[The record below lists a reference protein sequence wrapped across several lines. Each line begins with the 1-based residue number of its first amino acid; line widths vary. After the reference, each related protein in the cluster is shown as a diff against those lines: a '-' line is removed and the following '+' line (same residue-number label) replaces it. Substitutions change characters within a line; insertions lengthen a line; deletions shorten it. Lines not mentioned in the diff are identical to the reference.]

1 VHVTPCFPAYFLS
14 LWKKSLPATGDG
26 LRGTRYALTKQRQI
40 VAVRDA
46 YGGTVPLLGSIF
58 TDVLFAFI
66 CRQKTYLVSG
76 SGPSI
81 APLQVRRHEIIMRG
95 KSRIFRS
102 LHLAFLAGSFAA
114 PVLKAQTPASEG
126 TRSGT
131 TEITFFAGVSAPVN
145 HESKGFGLDVK
156 TGTPIG
162 GRVSYNFNRHNAIE
176 FSIANPFSLSANYVY
191 NFSALRPK
199 WVPYVTA
206 GVGGTRQE
214 IALSDNNQPAR
225 LNSNLM
231 ETGPDRSQTAFTG
244 NFGGGAKYFF
254 TERFALR
261 FDVRDQVGHY
271 KATFSNVAGVPGGIV
286 TGSKTLND
294 FQITGGIVFRFRSKR

>member
-1 VHVTPCFPAYFLS
+1 MKSNSRIS
-14 LWKKSLPATGDG
+14 L
-26 LRGTRYALTKQRQI
+26 
-40 VAVRDA
+40 
-46 YGGTVPLLGSIF
+46 
-58 TDVLFAFI
+58 LFALSFLI
-66 CRQKTYLVSG
+66 ESFTG
-76 SGPSI
+76 S
-81 APLQVRRHEIIMRG
+81 ALR
-95 KSRIFRS
+95 
-102 LHLAFLAGSFAA
+102 
-114 PVLKAQTPASEG
+114 AQTPASEG
-126 TRSGT
+126 TRSGSA
-131 TEITFFAGVSAPVN
+131 EITFFAGISAPVN

-162 GRVSYNFNRHNAIE
+162 GRISYNFNRHNAVE

-191 NFSALRPK
+191 NFSAIRGK

-214 IALSDNNQPAR
+214 IALNDNNQPAQ

-231 ETGPDRSQTAFTG
+231 ETGPDRRQTVITG
-244 NFGGGAKYFF
+244 NFGGGLKYFF

-271 KATFSNVAGVPGGIV
+271 KATFGNVAGVPGGVV

-294 FQITGGIVFRFRSKR
+294 FQITGGIVFRFGSKR